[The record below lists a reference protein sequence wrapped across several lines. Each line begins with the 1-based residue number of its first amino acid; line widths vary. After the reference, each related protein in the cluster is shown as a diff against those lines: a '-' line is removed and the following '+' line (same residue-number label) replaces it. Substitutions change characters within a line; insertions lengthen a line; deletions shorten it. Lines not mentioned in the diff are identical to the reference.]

1 MSDSSMKKQIYEL
14 CYEIY
19 KYEKF
24 LLNSIKDQ
32 ILICYLIDSKS
43 MDNLKVQIKY
53 NKLKK

>member
-1 MSDSSMKKQIYEL
+1 MSDNLSMKKQIYEL

-32 ILICYLIDSKS
+32 RSNFNMLF
-43 MDNLKVQIKY
+43 NRF
-53 NKLKK
+53 